1 MVNKSYVIS
10 WLKKD
15 LEALSLYNLV
25 VVVVIYWA
33 TYGVV
38 AKIFTPL
45 QAQFVSNSDLASLLF
60 LPHGV
65 RVLTCVIYGARWGG
79 AYLLIATVVTS
90 IFYGTI
96 VNHEFFTQ
104 LLLIAIGALSVPAAF
119 IFLEFIHE
127 DTKIGLT
134 RVKHNT
140 FKTILYLSLI
150 SSVINSLG
158 QSLVIDGLSDFT
170 VQARLTLKFL
180 IGDMLGTLALFVAL
194 RFFLNRLKLS

>member
-1 MVNKSYVIS
+1 MA
-10 WLKKD
+10 KKD

-33 TYGVV
+33 TYAV

-45 QAQFVSNSDLASLLF
+45 QAQFVSNVDLASLLF
-60 LPHGV
+60 LPHRV

-140 FKTILYLSLI
+140 LKNILYLSLI

-158 QSLVIDGLSDFT
+158 QSLVIDGLSEFT
-170 VQARLTLKFL
+170 VQPRIILKFL
-180 IGDMLGTLALFVAL
+180 IGDMLGTLAVFVAL
-194 RFFLNRLKLS
+194 RFFLNRIKLS

>member
-1 MVNKSYVIS
+1 M
-10 WLKKD
+10 
-15 LEALSLYNLV
+15 
-25 VVVVIYWA
+25 
-33 TYGVV
+33 
-38 AKIFTPL
+38 
-45 QAQFVSNSDLASLLF
+45 
-60 LPHGV
+60 
-65 RVLTCVIYGARWGG
+65 
-79 AYLLIATVVTS
+79 IATVVTS

-104 LLLIAIGALSVPAAF
+104 LLLIAIWALSVPAAF

-170 VQARLTLKFL
+170 VQPRLIVKFL
-180 IGDMLGTLALFVAL
+180 IGDMLGTLALFVTL

>member
-1 MVNKSYVIS
+1 MEQ
-10 WLKKD
+10 KD
-15 LEALSLYNLV
+15 LRELSLYNLTLV
-25 VVVVIYWA
+25 VVFYWA

-38 AKIFTPL
+38 VKVLTPL
-45 QAQFVSNSDLASLLF
+45 QAQFISNSDLASLLF

-65 RVLTCVIYGARWGG
+65 RVLTCIIYGARWGG
-79 AYLLIATVVTS
+79 AYLLIASLVTA
-90 IFYGTI
+90 IFYGTV
-96 VNHEFFTQ
+96 VNQEFLTQ
-104 LLLIAIGALSVPAAF
+104 LLLVSIGALSVPAAF

-140 FKTILYLSLI
+140 FKTILHLLLI

-170 VQARLTLKFL
+170 VQPRIILKFL
-180 IGDMLGTLALFVAL
+180 IGDMLGALAVFVTL

>member
-1 MVNKSYVIS
+1 MEQ
-10 WLKKD
+10 KD
-15 LEALSLYNLV
+15 LRELSLYNLTLV
-25 VVVVIYWA
+25 VVFYWA

-38 AKIFTPL
+38 VKVLTPL
-45 QAQFVSNSDLASLLF
+45 QAQFISNSDLASLLF

-65 RVLTCVIYGARWGG
+65 RVLTCIIYGARWGG
-79 AYLLIATVVTS
+79 AYLLIASLVTA
-90 IFYGTI
+90 IFYGTV
-96 VNHEFFTQ
+96 VNQEFLTQ
-104 LLLIAIGALSVPAAF
+104 LLLVSIGALSVPAAF

-140 FKTILYLSLI
+140 FKTILHLSLI

-170 VQARLTLKFL
+170 VQPRIILKFL
-180 IGDMLGTLALFVAL
+180 IGDMLGALAVFVTL

>member
-1 MVNKSYVIS
+1 MVNKGYVIS

-65 RVLTCVIYGARWGG
+65 RVLTCVVYGTRWGA

-90 IFYGTI
+90 VFYGTT
-96 VNHEFFTQ
+96 VDHEFFTQ

-119 IFLEFIHE
+119 ILLEFIHE

-140 FKTILYLSLI
+140 LKSNLYLSLI
-150 SSVINSLG
+150 SSTIYSFG
-158 QSLVIDGLSDFT
+158 QSLVIDGLSEFT
-170 VQARLTLKFL
+170 VQLRIILKFL
-180 IGDMLGTLALFVAL
+180 IGDML
-194 RFFLNRLKLS
+194 

>member
-1 MVNKSYVIS
+1 ME
-10 WLKKD
+10 KKD
-15 LEALSLYNLV
+15 LGELSLYNLLL
-25 VVVVIYWA
+25 VVVIYWV

-38 AKIFTPL
+38 AKVFTPL

-65 RVLTCVIYGARWGG
+65 RVLACVIYGARWGG
-79 AYLLIATVVTS
+79 AYLLIASLVTS
-90 IFYGTI
+90 ILYGTI
-96 VNHEFFTQ
+96 VNHEFLTQ
-104 LLLIAIGALSVPAAF
+104 LLLIAIGALSVPVAF

-134 RVKHNT
+134 RVRHNT

-158 QSLVIDGLSDFT
+158 QSFVFDGLSDFT
-170 VQARLTLKFL
+170 VQPRIILKFL
-180 IGDMLGTLALFVAL
+180 IGDMLGALAVFVTL

>member
-1 MVNKSYVIS
+1 MVFIHDGSNYINFRYFLLAWQQWKEQTTGNKSTVGRSVLVNKSYVIS

-38 AKIFTPL
+38 TKIFTPL
-45 QAQFVSNSDLASLLF
+45 QAQFVSNSNLASLLF

-90 IFYGTI
+90 IFYGTKAWSVKPELWDSHWDWFVI
-96 VNHEFFTQ
+96 HPYWEDVSFHQHYLQSCARGFVN
-104 LLLIAIGALSVPAAF
+104 
-119 IFLEFIHE
+119 
-127 DTKIGLT
+127 
-134 RVKHNT
+134 
-140 FKTILYLSLI
+140 ILKK
-150 SSVINSLG
+150 V
-158 QSLVIDGLSDFT
+158 
-170 VQARLTLKFL
+170 
-180 IGDMLGTLALFVAL
+180 
-194 RFFLNRLKLS
+194 

>member
-1 MVNKSYVIS
+1 M
-10 WLKKD
+10 
-15 LEALSLYNLV
+15 SLYNLA

-38 AKIFTPL
+38 AKIITPL
-45 QAQFVSNSDLASLLF
+45 QAQFVPNSDLASLLF

-65 RVLTCVIYGARWGG
+65 RVLTCVVYGTRWGA
-79 AYLLIATVVTS
+79 AYLLIATVVKS
-90 IFYGTI
+90 VFYGTI

-127 DTKIGLT
+127 DTKIGLIQ
-134 RVKHNT
+134 VKHNT

-158 QSLVIDGLSDFT
+158 QSLVIDDLSDFT
-170 VQARLTLKFL
+170 VQPRIILKFL
-180 IGDMLGTLALFVAL
+180 IGDMLRTFAVFVAL
-194 RFFLNRLKLS
+194 RFFLKKIKWS